1 MNKAVVYA
9 KSKYVRTSVKKVA
22 PVMDMVRGK
31 DIAEARRILKFD
43 KTKASDLVLTT
54 LNSAVAN
61 ARNNL
66 NLSETDL
73 YIADLYVNNG
83 PTLKR
88 GRIVA
93 RGKFHQ
99 ILKRTSH
106 IIVGLS
112 ERQNK

>member
-1 MNKAVVYA
+1 
-9 KSKYVRTSVKKVA
+9 
-22 PVMDMVRGK
+22 MDTVRGK

-73 YIADLYVNNG
+73 FISDLYVNKG

-93 RGKFHQ
+93 RGRFHP

-106 IIVGLS
+106 IVVGLS
-112 ERQNK
+112 ERQKK